1 MKNRMI
7 VATHSLLVMA
17 LLAAPSF
24 AADPDEALK
33 KDLTSVIALQGQPC
47 GEVVAVKT
55 QAKNDYAATC
65 KDGNKYQCTR
75 VTRGVLSSKNRSD
88 GFRRDTFAKEA
99 ERDRCFAEWR
109 RDRMRIAAVSHQG
122 TDCPAPMRALI
133 DRRGRPPIESP

>member
-1 MKNRMI
+1 MKKRMI
-7 VATHSLLVMA
+7 VVAHSLLVMA

-65 KDGNKYQCTR
+65 KDGNKYHVYENAKGR
-75 VTRGVLSSKNRSD
+75 VVVDKQS
-88 GFRRDTFAKEA
+88 
-99 ERDRCFAEWR
+99 
-109 RDRMRIAAVSHQG
+109 
-122 TDCPAPMRALI
+122 
-133 DRRGRPPIESP
+133 